1 MPAYKFDKPTDAP
14 QNELL
19 TGDYPFQIVSV
30 DFSLCKWETKDSA
43 KEFGHSEK
51 GCDQMELKIAVFKDT
66 TFTQKL
72 AQWTE
77 YIVFHPKWAWKLHQF
92 TASTHMQHDGRDAQP
107 GDEINYDE
115 STVIGLRGW
124 VKLKPEQDRN
134 DKEKR
139 YNRVW
144 VWLSDKEKLPR
155 HVADEGAPED
165 PDKVPF

>member
-1 MPAYKFDKPTDAP
+1 MPSFKFDKPTDAP
-14 QNELL
+14 QNEVL
-19 TGDYPFQIVSV
+19 TGDYPFEVV
-30 DFSLCKWETKDSA
+30 GFDVTLCPFG
-43 KEFGHSEK
+43 KEEK
-51 GCDQMELKIAVFKDT
+51 NSDMMEVKIAVFKDT

-77 YIVFHPKWAWKLHQF
+77 KIVFHPKWAWKLHQF

-124 VKLKPEQDRN
+124 AKLKPEQDRN
-134 DKEKR
+134 DKDKK